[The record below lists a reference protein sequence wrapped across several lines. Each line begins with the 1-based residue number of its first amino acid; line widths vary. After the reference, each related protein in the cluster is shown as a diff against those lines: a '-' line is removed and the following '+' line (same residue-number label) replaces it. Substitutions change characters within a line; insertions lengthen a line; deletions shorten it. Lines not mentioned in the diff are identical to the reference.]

1 MNISDNCITL
11 IKHHEGVRNMPY
23 QDPIGLWTVGVGH
36 LMGNGKVR
44 PKDWN
49 RRRSNEEVDQLL
61 RYDIRRFENG
71 VESLINVK
79 LNQNQFDALV
89 CFAFNVGLGNLQAS
103 TLRRKLNRGDYEGA
117 ANEFPKWRRAG
128 GRVLKGLVKRRNDER
143 VLFLS

>member
-1 MNISDNCITL
+1 MNISSNCITL
-11 IKHHEGVRNMPY
+11 IKHHEGVRNTPY

-36 LMGNGKVR
+36 LMGNGKRR

-49 RRRSNEEVDQLL
+49 RKRSDQEVDDLL

-71 VESLINVK
+71 VERMINVS

-117 ANEFPKWRRAG
+117 SNEFPKWRRAG
-128 GRVLKGLVKRRNDER
+128 GRVLNGLVKRRNDER
-143 VLFLS
+143 LLFIK

>member
-1 MNISDNCITL
+1 MRISDNCVKL

-36 LMGNGKVR
+36 LMGNGKTR

-49 RRRSNEEVDQLL
+49 RKRTDAEVDELL
-61 RYDIRRFENG
+61 RKDIARFENG
-71 VESLINVK
+71 VDALITVP

-89 CFAFNVGLGNLQAS
+89 CFAFNVGNGNLQAS

-117 ANEFPKWRRAG
+117 ADEFPKWRKAA
-128 GRVLKGLVKRRNDER
+128 GRVLPGLVKRRKDER
-143 VLFLS
+143 TLFLS

>member
-1 MNISDNCITL
+1 MKVSDKCVNM
-11 IKHHEGVRNMPY
+11 IKHHEGFVRKPY

-36 LMGNGKVR
+36 LMGNGKVK

-49 RRRSNEEVDQLL
+49 RKRSDKEVDDLL

-71 VESLINVK
+71 VESLINVD

-103 TLRRKLNRGDYEGA
+103 TLRRKLNRSDYNGA

-128 GRVLKGLVKRRNDER
+128 GRVLKGLVKRRNDEK